1 MMRSILLAGALML
14 PLASLKGADDTP
26 AAIAEREAAEEREKR
41 INARMEDMEKTVQSY
56 EKRISAL
63 HDDLRSLRDE
73 INKLRESNNDSQT
86 KESIKRLKEAV
97 EEVDKKRL
105 DDNKKVME
113 ALEELQGFI
122 KKNLTTPTSSKPPS
136 TTMAPK
142 SSHTTPP
149 KVRRDTEQAGYE
161 YTVVDKD
168 TLLVIISK
176 LRTAKNIRVTQ
187 KQMMDANPDVNWKNL
202 QVGQKLFVPAQ

>member
-1 MMRSILLAGALML
+1 MLLVGALLL
-14 PLASLKGADDTP
+14 PLASLRAADDTP

-86 KESIKRLKEAV
+86 KESIKRLKDAV

-122 KKNLTTPTSSKPPS
+122 KKNLTTSTSVKPPP
-136 TTMAPK
+136 TTTTK
-142 SSHTTPP
+142 SNHTTP

-161 YTVVDKD
+161 YTVADKD

-202 QVGQKLFVPAQ
+202 QIGQKLFVPAQ